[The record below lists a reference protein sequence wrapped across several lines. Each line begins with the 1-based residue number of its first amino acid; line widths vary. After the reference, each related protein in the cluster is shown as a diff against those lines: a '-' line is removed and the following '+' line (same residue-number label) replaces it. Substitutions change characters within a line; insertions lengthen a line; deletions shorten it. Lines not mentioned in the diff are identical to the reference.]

1 MLLRLEQFL
10 KLVDVVYVLEHEGD
24 FFRRD
29 VLPLELLN
37 RKVVHDRV

>member
-1 MLLRLEQFL
+1 MLLRLEQAL

-24 FFRRD
+24 LFRRD
-29 VLPLELLN
+29 VLPLEFLN